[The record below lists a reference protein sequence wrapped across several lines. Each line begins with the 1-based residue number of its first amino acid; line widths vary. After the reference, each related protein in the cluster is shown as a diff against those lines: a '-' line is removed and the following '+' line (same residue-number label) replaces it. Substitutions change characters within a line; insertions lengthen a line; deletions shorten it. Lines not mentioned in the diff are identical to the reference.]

1 MVLAAMAVMLST
13 SGPRGVAVNS
23 PVESQEPEVL
33 PAVEMEEAAIPAAE
47 PEVVE
52 EDVWEG
58 PVPESALVEDTYF
71 DDAVFLGDSR
81 TDGLRL
87 YSGLQHGTFLC
98 ATGATVESVF
108 NKSVETVVGKMP
120 LLDAL
125 ATLECGKVYIML
137 GVNELGWNGTQTF
150 REQSTKLIQRIQADH
165 PEAEIVIQSILPVS
179 AKKDAEG
186 RYVNNA
192 RIDEYNQ
199 VWQEL
204 AYELDVSYLNV
215 AEGIAGEDGLLPSDL
230 CFDGVHLNQAG
241 CRMWLD
247 YLRTHAVGEMPEP
260 AASDMIESEI
270 PLPVSEH

>member
-87 YSGLQHGTFLC
+87 YSGLPHGTFL
-98 ATGATVESVF
+98 
-108 NKSVETVVGKMP
+108 
-120 LLDAL
+120 
-125 ATLECGKVYIML
+125 
-137 GVNELGWNGTQTF
+137 
-150 REQSTKLIQRIQADH
+150 
-165 PEAEIVIQSILPVS
+165 
-179 AKKDAEG
+179 
-186 RYVNNA
+186 
-192 RIDEYNQ
+192 
-199 VWQEL
+199 
-204 AYELDVSYLNV
+204 
-215 AEGIAGEDGLLPSDL
+215 
-230 CFDGVHLNQAG
+230 
-241 CRMWLD
+241 
-247 YLRTHAVGEMPEP
+247 
-260 AASDMIESEI
+260 
-270 PLPVSEH
+270 